1 MTSNDKKVVLLRYL
15 LEGGVLTIN
24 IEDLDTGKSSKEV
37 VGLQGNDFGIYA
49 KDDKFGV
56 IETIT
61 LKQFLCLAESLD
73 EEELTY
79 LMLNKK
85 INEMREEIEVWT

>member
-24 IEDLDTGKSSKEV
+24 IEDVETGKSSKEV
-37 VGLQGNDFGIYA
+37 VGLQGNDFGVYG

-56 IETIT
+56 IENIT
-61 LKQFLCLAESLD
+61 LKQYLFLAESI
-73 EEELTY
+73 EEDELTY

-85 INEMREEIEVWT
+85 INEMREEKEVWT

>member
-24 IEDLDTGKSSKEV
+24 IEDLENGKSSKEV
-37 VGLQGNDFGIYA
+37 VGLQGNDFGVYA
-49 KDDKFGV
+49 KNDEFGV
-56 IETIT
+56 IESIT
-61 LKQFLCLAESLD
+61 FKQFLCLAESID

-85 INEMREEIEVWT
+85 INEMREEKELWT